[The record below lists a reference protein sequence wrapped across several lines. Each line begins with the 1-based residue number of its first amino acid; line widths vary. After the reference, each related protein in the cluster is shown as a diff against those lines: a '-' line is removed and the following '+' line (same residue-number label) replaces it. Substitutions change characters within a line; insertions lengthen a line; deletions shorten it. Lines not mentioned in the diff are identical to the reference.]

1 MPYSRRSPTRIG
13 DVLILWT
20 AGSFTAYAVGQVFT
34 DGQRDFSAQTH
45 AKVERDGAA
54 AVALAKTI
62 LVPGHRIFIR
72 NIDKD
77 VWSEVSNGVVLGN
90 GL

>member
-20 AGSFTAYAVGQVFT
+20 AESFTAYAVGQVFT
-34 DGQRDFSAQTH
+34 DGQYDFGFHTH
-45 AKVERDGAA
+45 AKVERDSAA

-62 LVPGHRIFIR
+62 LVPGRRIFIR
-72 NIDKD
+72 NIDSD
-77 VWSEVSNGVVLGN
+77 DWSEV
-90 GL
+90 